1 MKADMHEA
9 LHVLQQRCK
18 TQGLVL
24 TPPRNAILS
33 ALLDQSAC
41 RDAVSLLQAAQVY
54 YSATSIGTV
63 YRFLRELDQRGL
75 IDAFAQPHGRTRWQ
89 LRQPALPQ
97 TGASATDMHQMVAQV
112 QDFLRTL
119 EQLGLAEYVATPTA
133 SPRDPQT
140 DNNRTLAVL
149 HDIALRL
156 GYRLLPRQ
164 RHTA

>member
-1 MKADMHEA
+1 MKADIHEA

-33 ALLDQSAC
+33 ALLDQSDC
-41 RDAVSLLQAAQVY
+41 RDAVSLLQTAQTY
-54 YSATSIGTV
+54 HPATSIGTV

-89 LRQPALPQ
+89 LRKPALPG
-97 TGASATDMHQMVAQV
+97 TTAVASDMQHMVAQV

-119 EQLGLAEYVATPTA
+119 EQLGLAEHVATPSA
-133 SPRDPQT
+133 SSPDPQT
-140 DNNRTLAVL
+140 DNNRTLAIL
-149 HDIALRL
+149 RDIALRL
-156 GYRLLPRQ
+156 GYRLLPGQ